1 MSLPE
6 AALSTKNKFSFR
18 NSVSGESHARA
29 RRKAVRLSP
38 NQQEHRGQMLKRNLM
53 AQDHLACHNYVHNS
67 HPTLL
72 SREDIM
78 RLSSG
83 RRALRLMPPNEAGA
97 PSDFFEKVKSR
108 RVCRSDQ

>member
-53 AQDHLACHNYVHNS
+53 AQV
-67 HPTLL
+67 
-72 SREDIM
+72 
-78 RLSSG
+78 RL
-83 RRALRLMPPNEAGA
+83 RFKVNV
-97 PSDFFEKVKSR
+97 PSNCAFPCV
-108 RVCRSDQ
+108 